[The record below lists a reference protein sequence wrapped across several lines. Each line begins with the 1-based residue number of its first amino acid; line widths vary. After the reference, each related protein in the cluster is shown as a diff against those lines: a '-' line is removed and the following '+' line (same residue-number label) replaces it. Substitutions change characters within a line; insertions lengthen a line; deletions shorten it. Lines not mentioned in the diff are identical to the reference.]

1 MFMVKGIQPPTA
13 DTRPSPAA
21 TEEDS
26 PPRGR
31 WLRNV
36 MLSIASVLLTLVALE
51 VGLRVWGFD
60 PFADVGKSREAMI
73 RPSASHDLQ
82 YEMTPGAKGWAWG
95 TRVSVNSEGFRGP
108 EPSLRAGEGHRIEV
122 LGDSIAFGNQLPA
135 GDEFSRLLEK
145 RMRKAGTDTEVLNL
159 AVGGYDVVQDV
170 ASFIEKGLKYH
181 PDVVVLTYCLNDA
194 GIASPNLD
202 YVHRLKRYGTTLWS
216 HLRLYQFVRVQLDRI
231 KLGEYVRTQNEPA
244 VFRQTYHD
252 RIDAIGEDEKEL
264 RSLME
269 SAAAKPF
276 PSSWY
281 ASEDRVG
288 RIRYSFRRLRSASE
302 AAGVKVIVMIVPWLE
317 EEDGRYPHR
326 VAHEIVAHEARRVG
340 FDVLDLTTEFLQRG
354 MESLRIS
361 SADHCHPNAEGHRII
376 TEALLSRI
384 KPVLAQPA
392 GR

>member
-1 MFMVKGIQPPTA
+1 
-13 DTRPSPAA
+13 
-21 TEEDS
+21 
-26 PPRGR
+26 
-31 WLRNV
+31 LRKV
-36 MLSIASVLLTLVALE
+36 ILSITSVLLTLVALE

-60 PFADVGKSREAMI
+60 PFVDVGKGREAMI
-73 RPSASHDLQ
+73 RPSTNRDLQ
-82 YEMTPGAKGWAWG
+82 YEMTPGANGRAWG
-95 TRVSVNSEGFRGP
+95 TKVSVNSAGFRGP

-122 LGDSIAFGNQLPA
+122 LGDSIAFGNKLPA
-135 GDEFSRLLEK
+135 GAEFSRLLEK
-145 RMRKAGTDTEVLNL
+145 RLRTAGTDAEVLNL
-159 AVGGYDVVQDV
+159 AVGGYDVIQEV
-170 ASFIEKGLKYH
+170 ASFSEKGLKYH
-181 PDVVVLTYCLNDA
+181 PEVVVLTYCLNDA

-202 YVHRLKRYGTTLWS
+202 YVYRLKQYGTNFWS

-288 RIRYSFRRLRSASE
+288 RIRYSLSRLRSASE

-317 EEDGRYPHR
+317 EEGGQYPHR
-326 VAHEIVAHEARRVG
+326 VAHEIVAHEARRLG
-340 FDVLDLTTEFLQRG
+340 FDVLDLTPAFLERG
-354 MESLRIS
+354 MESLRITP
-361 SADHCHPNAEGHRII
+361 ADHCHPNAEGHRII
-376 TEALLSRI
+376 TDALLSRI
-384 KPVLAQPA
+384 RPILAQPA
-392 GR
+392 G